1 MSVLSR
7 LSKAARALGKS
18 CRRCE
23 RSPLPFPK
31 DTANDFARFHE
42 RGFRG
47 WIGSRG
53 QVASCHLPGIGLK
66 AGQTN
71 GKFPGEVHEQR
82 RRPEDSNEI
91 PGIAGN
97 ERD

>member
-18 CRRCE
+18 CRRYDRNPLTLPKGAVE
-23 RSPLPFPK
+23 R
-31 DTANDFARFHE
+31 FARFQE
-42 RGFRG
+42 RGFKSS
-47 WIGSRG
+47 IDSRRQG
-53 QVASCHLPGIGLK
+53 ASCHLPGIGLK

-71 GKFPGEVHEQR
+71 GKFPGEAHEQR

-91 PGIAGN
+91 PGIACN